1 MNYKNTLSRASVLIL
16 AALLSWACTSTLTA
30 EQQTPVEVTFSI
42 SPLTYE
48 VEPITKAG
56 TTSGA
61 DIGTVVNTIGYKLFK
76 VSTLV
81 GGDEVS
87 FDPATE
93 TAPEGFGNFTARIL
107 PGSYQIYFYAYG
119 EGGGS
124 VNIVQNSTN
133 TSGIY
138 VLGSDKE
145 QFTKMLNY
153 DITASTGNVAV
164 SLPRTSGKLTIRVND
179 NAPTEVAR
187 VTYSAVDYCKQMES
201 SVTTVYQQP
210 WAANATIN
218 GDRSVAEFTRHIPN
232 PKNPTALT
240 ISLYDSSNTL
250 LNQFVANVPIYANRN
265 TIVSGDL
272 FTNLGQ
278 RSLSI
283 TIEDTW
289 GEDYTYNLE

>member
-1 MNYKNTLSRASVLIL
+1 MLIL

-93 TAPEGFGNFTARIL
+93 TAPEGFGNITARIL

-119 EGGGS
+119 E
-124 VNIVQNSTN
+124 
-133 TSGIY
+133 
-138 VLGSDKE
+138 
-145 QFTKMLNY
+145 
-153 DITASTGNVAV
+153 AVA
-164 SLPRTSGKLTIRVND
+164 
-179 NAPTEVAR
+179 A
-187 VTYSAVDYCKQMES
+187 
-201 SVTTVYQQP
+201 
-210 WAANATIN
+210 
-218 GDRSVAEFTRHIPN
+218 
-232 PKNPTALT
+232 
-240 ISLYDSSNTL
+240 
-250 LNQFVANVPIYANRN
+250 
-265 TIVSGDL
+265 
-272 FTNLGQ
+272 
-278 RSLSI
+278 
-283 TIEDTW
+283 
-289 GEDYTYNLE
+289 